1 MGYKV
6 ELSERAQKQ
15 LDKLDETIARMI
27 LKWLKKNID
36 DSDDPRICEK
46 ALKGEL
52 ASYWRYRVGDYRIL
66 CTIDDGKLIVQ
77 VITVD
82 NRRNVHDRNR

>member
-36 DSDDPRICEK
+36 DSDDPRIHGK

-82 NRRNVHDRNR
+82 NRRNVYDRFR

>member
-15 LDKLDETIARMI
+15 LDKIDEIIARMI

-36 DSDDPRICEK
+36 DSDDPRIREK

-52 ASYWRYRVGDYRIL
+52 ASYWCYRVGDYRIL

-82 NRRNVHDRNR
+82 NRRNVYDRNR

>member
-36 DSDDPRICEK
+36 DSDDPRTHEK

-82 NRRNVHDRNR
+82 NRRNVYDRFR